1 MHYAVKAEN
10 VGMRKQVRIRCGCS
24 SLPLGTGINIVPR
37 ICRSAWS
44 RSWRSWKVH
53 KVSRKTKLDRNRE
66 EQDPEESSLWS
77 GEDKY
82 DFSLPHHANQNTNWE
97 DTTIVA
103 ERQLET
109 KMVTKADE
117 QGNSMSMKATVNLL
131 DLRNMFLLHLAA
143 NWHMILNE
151 ADECCEKIGNVTE
164 REPRIW
170 ETAGSYHTINSIP
183 MCF

>member
-1 MHYAVKAEN
+1 MLYYALCTMHYAVKAEN

-24 SLPLGTGINIVPR
+24 SLPPGTGISIVPR

-66 EQDPEESSLWS
+66 EQDPEENSLWS
-77 GEDKY
+77 LEDKY
-82 DFSLPHHANQNTNWE
+82 DISLPHHANQNTNWE
-97 DTTIVA
+97 DTPIVA

-109 KMVTKADE
+109 KMVTNADE

-131 DLRNMFLLHLAA
+131 DLRNMFLLYLAA
-143 NWHMILNE
+143 NWHMSLNE
-151 ADECCEKIGNVTE
+151 ADECCEK
-164 REPRIW
+164 
-170 ETAGSYHTINSIP
+170 
-183 MCF
+183 